1 MKKKKARTRRIK
13 QRKRRKIIRIISRFI
28 IFFAILLLLI
38 SGIKKIGFFTIKDVT
53 VAGNEKIKDKTVI
66 EKTHL
71 IKGSNYYEFSK
82 KKRLQELQDIPYIKN
97 GKIKYHL
104 GGKVHVD
111 IVERR
116 PLFQVFGNAYYL
128 VDREFRIL
136 EEQKEKTENI
146 LNVLGLDLENKKP
159 GQYILD
165 EEDLSKRKLMEK
177 ILATDYQLAE
187 NLRSIE
193 LADAVANFVTM
204 EGIIVEFGSYNNIDY
219 KLKML
224 GLILEDIKETDR
236 KASLIQLEKGPN
248 PILVEERDTKD
259 KKGKEEKDPSDSI
272 DDQKSKNSVVDKNI
286 KDEAQDKVKGT
297 VNSE

>member
-286 KDEAQDKVKGT
+286 KDEAQDEVKGT